1 MGESKRRHSPMINI
15 QEKLLDYKLQ
25 KTSDTLTSKSGLS
38 IFYES
43 ALALGVIESIKQNLP
58 GPKSNRG
65 LKPVEYIMP
74 LALMLC
80 GGGRTMEDIREI
92 EMDKGLR
99 NICGLTK
106 VPGADAIGKWLRRTD
121 NLAGLK
127 TTNKQ
132 LASEIIRCS
141 GKDNFTLDTDA
152 TLIETEKECAE
163 MNYKG
168 FTAFSVLLSFLAD
181 LDLCLCNDYRNGA
194 VHAGAGTKE
203 QLEYVDDLLK
213 SLGKKLKYF
222 RSDSAGYSAD
232 VFNTCSDRGIIFTIT
247 ADQDAAVKRII
258 ADIEEKSWRRLFDE
272 AGNDTGR
279 EYAVAVHCLEKTKE
293 PFTLIVQRWQDP
305 QQKLFEKNPYHY
317 YVIATNDF
325 ERESQADEIIRHHNK
340 RGNAENYNKEIKSG
354 FGMDYAPSQ
363 ELEANAVYFE
373 IGVLAYN
380 LTIAVKRFFLGESW
394 HTKTIATLRWQL
406 IFIAGKVIEHG
417 RQLFLKV
424 ADNYFELLK
433 NIREKIRLSL
443 TLALEPA
450 ST

>member
-1 MGESKRRHSPMINI
+1 MSINI
-15 QEKLLDYKLQ
+15 QEKLLDYQLQ
-25 KTSDTLTSKSGLS
+25 KTSDILTSKSGLS

-43 ALALGVIESIKQNLP
+43 ALALGVIESIKQNFSK
-58 GPKSNRG
+58 PKSNRG
-65 LKPVEYIMP
+65 LRPDEYIMP

-92 EMDKGLR
+92 KIDEGLR
-99 NICGLTK
+99 KICGLAK
-106 VPGADAIGKWLRRTD
+106 IPGADAIGKWIRKTE
-121 NLAGLK
+121 NLVSLK
-127 TTNKQ
+127 TTNEQ
-132 LASEIIRCS
+132 LAAEIIRRS

-181 LDLCLCNDYRNGA
+181 LDLCICCDYRNGA
-194 VHAGAGTKE
+194 AHAGVGTKG

-213 SLGKKLKYF
+213 SLKKRLKYF
-222 RSDSAGYSAD
+222 RSDSAAYNAD
-232 VFNTCSDRGIIFTIT
+232 VFNACSDRGIIFTIT
-247 ADQDAAVKRII
+247 ADQDAAVKAVIKTI
-258 ADIEEKSWRRLFDE
+258 KAEDWQPLYDEK
-272 AGNDTGR
+272 GKNTGR
-279 EYAVAVHCLEKTKE
+279 QFATVVHCMEKTRE
-293 PFTLIVQRWQDP
+293 PFTLIIQRWQDP
-305 QQKLFEKNPYHY
+305 QQKLFEPNQYHH

-325 ERESQADEIIRHHNK
+325 ERESRADEIIRFHNK

-363 ELEANAVYFE
+363 ELEANTVYFE
-373 IGVLAYN
+373 VGVLAYN

-433 NIREKIRLSL
+433 NTRAKIHLSL
-443 TLALEPA
+443 LPA
-450 ST
+450 PA

>member
-1 MGESKRRHSPMINI
+1 MINI
-15 QEKLLDYKLQ
+15 QDKLLDYQLQ

-43 ALALGVIESIKQNLP
+43 ALALGVVDSIKLNLLE
-58 GPKSNRG
+58 PKSNRG
-65 LKPVEYIMP
+65 LKPAEYVMS
-74 LALMLC
+74 LALMFC

-92 EMDKGLR
+92 ELDKGLR
-99 NICGLTK
+99 DICELAK
-106 VPGADAIGKWLRRTD
+106 VPGADAIGKWIRKLE

-127 TTNKQ
+127 TTNEQ
-132 LASEIIRCS
+132 LAAEIIRRS

-181 LDLCLCNDYRNGA
+181 LDLCVSSDYRNGA
-194 VHAGAGTKE
+194 VHAGVGTKE
-203 QLEYVDDLLK
+203 HLAHTDDWLK
-213 SLGKKLKYF
+213 SLGKQLKYF

-232 VFNTCSDRGIIFTIT
+232 VFNACSDRNIIFTIT
-247 ADQDAAVKRII
+247 ADQDAAVKAAIRTIKTEDWHPI
-258 ADIEEKSWRRLFDE
+258 YDEKGE
-272 AGNDTGR
+272 NTGR
-279 EYAVAVHCLEKTKE
+279 QFATLVHCMEKTKE
-293 PFTLIVQRWQDP
+293 PFTLIVQRWEDP

-325 ERESQADEIIRHHNK
+325 ERESRPDEIIRFHNK

-363 ELEANAVYFE
+363 ELSANAVYFE

-380 LTIAVKRFFLGESW
+380 LTIAVKRFFLGENW
-394 HTKTIATLRWQL
+394 YTKTIATLRWQL

-443 TLALEPA
+443 LPA
-450 ST
+450 PA